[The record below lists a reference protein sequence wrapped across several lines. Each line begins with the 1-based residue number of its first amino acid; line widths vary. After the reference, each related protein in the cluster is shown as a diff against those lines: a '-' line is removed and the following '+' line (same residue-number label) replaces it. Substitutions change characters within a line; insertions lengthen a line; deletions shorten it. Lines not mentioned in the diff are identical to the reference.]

1 MYFFFQI
8 ENIRFHGYDKN
19 CHCQLQGGVES
30 TEVIKSCDQALR
42 IREEPRILCDRA
54 EAQLAEVSL
63 DLTEKVYLF
72 SPFVYNFSLNCLF
85 TFSTGLIRRGCE

>member
-54 EAQLAEVSL
+54 EAQLAEVGLEFTKKMIPFANYVLSSTDCL
-63 DLTEKVYLF
+63 LF
-72 SPFVYNFSLNCLF
+72 FSFLYR
-85 TFSTGLIRRGCE
+85 TYSTRL

>member
-63 DLTEKVYLF
+63 DLTDGKSLF
-72 SPFVYNFSLNCLF
+72 IQPICLQFFSQLFVYFF
-85 TFSTGLIRRGCE
+85 HRTYSTRL